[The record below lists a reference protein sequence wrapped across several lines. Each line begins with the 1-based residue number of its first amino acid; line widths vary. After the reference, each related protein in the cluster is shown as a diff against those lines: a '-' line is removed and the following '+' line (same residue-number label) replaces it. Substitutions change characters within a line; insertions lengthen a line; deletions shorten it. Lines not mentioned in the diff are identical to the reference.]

1 MQWVGLSTVFFTAMV
16 KFMFSPAIG
25 PAVNLS
31 YIETYVANAA
41 GALVSMTVFYFAA
54 EFFLKR
60 SHKKKV
66 EKHLLALNSGA
77 TIEPKKIFTKRNK
90 TIVRLKNKIGVVPFG
105 LWAPFLLSIPI
116 GSIITAKF
124 FGKRKI
130 TYPLMIVGIFLNN
143 TITVSLVYLLKNG
156 TSSVL

>member
-25 PAVNLS
+25 PALNLS
-31 YIETYVANAA
+31 YIETYLANSA
-41 GALVSMTVFYFAA
+41 GALVSMAIFYFAA

-60 SHKKKV
+60 SHQKKV
-66 EKHLLALNSGA
+66 KKYKEALALG
-77 TIEPKKIFTKRNK
+77 IIIQPKKVFTKRNK
-90 TIVRLKNKIGVVPFG
+90 TIVRLKNKIGIIPFS

-124 FGKRKI
+124 FGKRRM
-130 TYPLMIVGIFLNN
+130 TFPLMVIGIFLNN
-143 TITVSLVYLLKNG
+143 TITVSLVYFLKDG
-156 TSSVL
+156 ASSVL